1 MPSVVHDGTTAV
13 GAMPNCF
20 LKAVEKCDWE
30 TLAAIMA
37 ELAPVIAQFFNDVL
51 VMDKDPEI
59 RANRIALLSA
69 CQKFFMQIGDF
80 SILK

>member
-1 MPSVVHDGTTAV
+1 MSDAERSLYEELEKLTGKAHD
-13 GAMPNCF
+13 
-20 LKAVEKCDWE
+20 AVEKCDWE
-30 TLAAIMA
+30 ALAATMA

-51 VMDKDPEI
+51 VMDKDPGV
-59 RANRIALLSA
+59 RANRIALLSE